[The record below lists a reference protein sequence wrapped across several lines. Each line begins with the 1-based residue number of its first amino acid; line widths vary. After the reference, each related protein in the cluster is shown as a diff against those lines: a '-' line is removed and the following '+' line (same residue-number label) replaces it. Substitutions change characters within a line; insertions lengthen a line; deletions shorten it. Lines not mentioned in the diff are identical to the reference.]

1 MVNNNKIIRD
11 IQKKLIDIVSNRKGK
26 VITRNGIK
34 NNSVE
39 TKVRGNKII
48 VIINKAK
55 ILEKILF

>member
-26 VITRNGIK
+26 VITRNGIE
-34 NNSVE
+34 NNSEE

-48 VIINKAK
+48 VITNKAK